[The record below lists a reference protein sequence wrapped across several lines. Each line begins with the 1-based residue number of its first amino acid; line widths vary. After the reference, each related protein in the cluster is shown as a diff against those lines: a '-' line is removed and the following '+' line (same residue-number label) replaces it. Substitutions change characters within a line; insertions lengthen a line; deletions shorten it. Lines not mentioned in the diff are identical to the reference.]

1 MNPFVRVL
9 FKTTTNVK
17 HAISHPLITNQYSTS
32 IVKPT
37 HRTGRGTKAGRN
49 VFQPIRTVVSV
60 EKKIKQQHDLG
71 VNMFNLVDITLSNNT
86 DEYRILPIIRPRLV
100 IENQTLKSTLS
111 NLSILPTTSK
121 KERENKV
128 SLVSLNPRSVK
139 NKATSI
145 NDFIISNNVD
155 ILALTETWLGTTV
168 DKSVISELTPC
179 GYNMY
184 QIPSLVKREVAL
196 RSFTTLL

>member
-9 FKTTTNVK
+9 FKPATNVK

-37 HRTGRGTKAGRN
+37 HRTRRGTKAGRN
-49 VFQPIRTVVSV
+49 VFRPIRTVVGV
-60 EKKIKQQHDLG
+60 QRKIKQQHDLG

-86 DEYRILPIIRPRLV
+86 DEYSILPIIRPRLV

-111 NLSILPTTSK
+111 NLSILPTASMK
-121 KERENKV
+121 KRENKV

-145 NDFIISNNVD
+145 NDFILSNNVD
-155 ILALTETWLGTTV
+155 ILALTETWLGTAV
-168 DKSVISELTPC
+168 DKSVISEVTPC
-179 GYNMY
+179 GSCIKF
-184 QIPSLVKREVAL
+184 QDLVKNEVGL
-196 RSFTTLL
+196 WSFTTLL